1 MKKMKYISKE
11 KVEGAARF
19 VDEHRQINPNQTFS
33 TNDVEELTEEDLL
46 VEDVETIE
54 DVLETNLSSPSDVED
69 SDLLETSS
77 EDEFVEVSKEDLIE
91 DEVVELDWK
100 ETQEIQETPE
110 QTEEPKLGFWNKFKK
125 SALEEP
131 VKVVVEEPI
140 KKEESSMSYST
151 KQSGYAQDAAA
162 VISSTMVI
170 RGDVELDTSLVFAG
184 KIIGNVV
191 CKDAVE
197 SKNGGSIEGNL
208 SALSAEFIGG
218 SVKGNVLAQ
227 EKIVIDEDT
236 IIEGDVSAKDII
248 ISGKVVGE
256 VKASGSV
263 KLTHTANI
271 KGDLHAASVSIEAGA
286 RLEGKFIV
294 SATE

>member
-19 VDEHRQINPNQTFS
+19 VDEHRQTNPSQSYF
-33 TNDVEELTEEDLL
+33 NDEVEDLTEEDLL
-46 VEDVETIE
+46 VEDVEPIE
-54 DVLETNLSSPSDVED
+54 KAIESSLESQSDIEETDLDQATN
-69 SDLLETSS
+69 
-77 EDEFVEVSKEDLIE
+77 EDEFVEFSKDDLVDE
-91 DEVVELDWK
+91 EVVELDWNETK
-100 ETQEIQETPE
+100 EVEETSE
-110 QTEEPKLGFWNKFKK
+110 QIEVPKVGFWNKFKK
-125 SALEEP
+125 NALDEP

-140 KKEESSMSYST
+140 KKEESFMSYSA
-151 KQSGYAQDAAA
+151 KQSGYEQDAAA
-162 VISSTMVI
+162 IISSTMVI

-191 CKDAVE
+191 CKDSVE

-227 EKIVIDEDT
+227 EKIVIDEET
-236 IIEGDVSAKDII
+236 VIEGDVSAKDIV
-248 ISGKVVGE
+248 ISGKVIGE

-294 SATE
+294 SAAE